1 MTMKKMYLL
10 GLLTFGAMQA
20 QAQDNVNL
28 DTYIGAQLATEDLN
42 GTARYVGMGGALDA
56 LGADISTI
64 GTNPAGIGLFRRNQV
79 SGTLGLV
86 VQEGGKTFQ
95 DGSKT
100 SASFD
105 QLGVVIS
112 TRTGMHN
119 YVNFGF
125 NYHKS
130 RNFNYVLSAADKAIN
145 GSSQNRQT
153 TIKGIR
159 GDLDTYWGQS
169 QTDILYYNMIEEK
182 DKSLSTIDAK
192 DYEFDRAHTGYIG
205 EYDFNISGNLN
216 NRVYLGLTIG
226 LKDVHYSGYSE
237 YFEHLDP
244 VTAGSPDCVLMTDD
258 HRITGTGVDVRGGII
273 VRPVEESPFRL
284 GLSVSTP
291 TFYRLNT
298 SNTTRIGDVAQM
310 GYDAKF
316 CFNTPWKFGISAGH
330 TIGNNLALGASYEVA
345 DYSTCDMR
353 AITDYS
359 YDYWTDTY
367 NSSSS
372 SDPVMKRLTEKTLRT
387 VSTVKVGAEFKPE
400 QNIAIRL
407 GYNYVSPMY
416 EESGVRDQ
424 TLNSPGTYMS
434 SSTDYTN
441 WKDTHRLTAGVG
453 FTFDKVRLDLAYQY
467 SMRNGDFYPYMNG
480 VKAEYY
486 DAAGKLQTLSNECNA
501 VSVKDNRHQLLCTLT
516 YSF

>member
-1 MTMKKMYLL
+1 MKKMYLL
-10 GLLTFGAMQA
+10 GLMVLGTMQA

-42 GTARYVGMGGALDA
+42 GTARYVGMGGAMES

-64 GTNPAGIGLFRRNQV
+64 STNPAGIGLFRRSQV
-79 SGTLGLV
+79 SGSLGMV
-86 VQEGGKTFQ
+86 IQEGGKSFQ

-105 QLGVVIS
+105 QLGVVFS
-112 TRTGMHN
+112 HRSGMHS
-119 YVNFGF
+119 YLNFGF
-125 NYHKS
+125 NFHKS
-130 RNFNYVLSAADKAIN
+130 RNFNYVLSAANQAVN

-169 QTDILYYNMIEEK
+169 QTDFLYYNMIEEK
-182 DKSLSTIDAK
+182 DKSLTTIDAK

-205 EYDFNISGNLN
+205 EYDFNISGNIN
-216 NRVYLGLTIG
+216 NRVYLGLTVG

-244 VTAGSPDCVLMTDD
+244 ISASSPDCVLMTDD
-258 HRITGTGVDVRGGII
+258 HRITGTGVDVKGGII

-284 GLSVSTP
+284 GVSVSTP
-291 TFYRLNT
+291 TFYRLTT
-298 SNTTRIGDVAQM
+298 SNTTRIGDVAQR

-330 TIGNNLALGASYEVA
+330 TVNNNLALGVSYEIA
-345 DYSTCDMR
+345 DYSTIDMR
-353 AITDYS
+353 AIKDYN

-367 NSSSS
+367 SSSSS

-387 VSTVKVGAEFKPE
+387 VSTLKLGAEFKPE
-400 QNIAIRL
+400 QNLAIRL

-424 TLNSPGTYMS
+424 TLDSPGTYMS

-441 WKDTHRLTAGVG
+441 WKDTHRITAGVG

-467 SMRNGDFYPYMNG
+467 SMRKGDFYPYMNG
-480 VKAEYY
+480 VEAQYFSSY
-486 DAAGKLQTLSNECNA
+486 GLQEVLRNDCNA